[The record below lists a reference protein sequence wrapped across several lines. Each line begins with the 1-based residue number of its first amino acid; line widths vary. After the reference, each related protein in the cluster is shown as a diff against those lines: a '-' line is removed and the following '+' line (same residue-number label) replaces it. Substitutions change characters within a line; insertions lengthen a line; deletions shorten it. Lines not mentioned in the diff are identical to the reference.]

1 MEQFRL
7 TVPVALFI
15 FNRPDLTRQVF
26 ARIREARPERLLII
40 ADGPRN
46 DRPGESELCAAAR
59 TTVETIDWD
68 CDVERNFSDINLGCR
83 KRVSSGLD
91 WVFSQREE
99 AIILEDDCLPDGSF
113 FRYCAELLERYRR
126 DERVV
131 SISGDNFQGGHR
143 WTDADY
149 YFSRHPH
156 VWGWASWR
164 RVWQHYDVR
173 MKSWPEDRDRGWLNE
188 VFADPRMARYW
199 SETFEAVYR
208 GEIDTWDHQW
218 TYNCWRMNGFAALP
232 EVNLISNIGFGRD
245 ATHTRRQSRFS
256 AMATSPLSFPLRH
269 PDKVARLAE
278 ADEFTERQN
287 YRTDLVSRARRMVR
301 RWLIR

>member
-46 DRPGESELCAAAR
+46 DRPGESELCAATR

-83 KRVSSGLD
+83 ERVSSGLD

-113 FRYCAELLERYRR
+113 FRYCAELLEHYRR

-131 SISGDNFQGGHR
+131 SI
-143 WTDADY
+143 
-149 YFSRHPH
+149 H
-156 VWGWASWR
+156 VG
-164 RVWQHYDVR
+164 
-173 MKSWPEDRDRGWLNE
+173 
-188 VFADPRMARYW
+188 
-199 SETFEAVYR
+199 
-208 GEIDTWDHQW
+208 
-218 TYNCWRMNGFAALP
+218 
-232 EVNLISNIGFGRD
+232 
-245 ATHTRRQSRFS
+245 
-256 AMATSPLSFPLRH
+256 SPGPS
-269 PDKVARLAE
+269 V
-278 ADEFTERQN
+278 
-287 YRTDLVSRARRMVR
+287 
-301 RWLIR
+301 